1 MRKLDVK
8 SDDQSYVVMKGAR
21 FLYCHE
27 NNDFDKQGERL
38 ELCLENKRI
47 AELEL

>member
-8 SDDQSYVVMKGAR
+8 TDDQSYVVMKDTM

-27 NNDFDKQGERL
+27 SNDFDKQGKRL
-38 ELCLENKRI
+38 DLCLENKRI

>member
-8 SDDQSYVVMKGAR
+8 SDDQSYVVMKDTM

-27 NNDFDKQGERL
+27 NNDFDKQGELPRG
-38 ELCLENKRI
+38 
-47 AELEL
+47 